1 MKKEKKHKKD
11 KKTKDEKKRKKRHD
25 SDSELELEYEA
36 IQNKKK
42 NTSEIQDLSINKIES
57 NSSLS
62 KIETPL
68 ERSIS
73 REDFFAKILSTES
86 RKPSIGT
93 FHSRA
98 PIKEKVFH
106 QEYN

>member
-1 MKKEKKHKKD
+1 M
-11 KKTKDEKKRKKRHD
+11 EKKRKKRHD
-25 SDSELELEYEA
+25 SDSELELESEA
-36 IQNKKK
+36 IQNKKIK
-42 NTSEIQDLSINKIES
+42 NSSEIQDTSINKVES

-62 KIETPL
+62 KIEKPL
-68 ERSIS
+68 EKSIS

-106 QEYN
+106 KEYCN

>member
-1 MKKEKKHKKD
+1 MKKEKEHKKD

-57 NSSLS
+57 NSSLY
-62 KIETPL
+62 KIENPL
-68 ERSIS
+68 EKSIS

-98 PIKEKVFH
+98 PIKEKVFN

>member
-1 MKKEKKHKKD
+1 MKKEKKYKKD
-11 KKTKDEKKRKKRHD
+11 KKNKMEKKRKKRHD
-25 SDSELELEYEA
+25 SDSELELESEA
-36 IQNKKK
+36 IQNKKIK
-42 NTSEIQDLSINKIES
+42 NSSEIQDTSINKVES

-62 KIETPL
+62 KVENPL
-68 ERSIS
+68 EKSIS

-106 QEYN
+106 